1 MSTESASITPFTLA
15 IPDGDLEDLRR
26 RLAGTRWPT
35 AETVDDWSQGVPL
48 AYAREICDYWA
59 TDYDWRKVEA
69 ELNGLGQFTT
79 TIDGLDIHFIHV
91 RSPVEDAQPLI
102 MTHGWPGSVIE
113 FLDVIG
119 PLTDPV
125 AHGGDPAD
133 AFHLVCP
140 SLPGYGLS
148 AQPTTTGWDLDR
160 IALAWVE
167 LMRRLGYDRFLAQ
180 GGDSGAVISS
190 KLGRMPGPVMGIHLS
205 IALGN
210 PDDLLALGEPTA
222 EELAQLAQ
230 MKEFT
235 EKESAYAQLQS
246 TRPQTLGYAL
256 TDSPAGQCAWI
267 LEKFRAWTDCDG
279 YPENAISRDRM
290 LDNISLYWLTGT
302 ATSSARLYWESLA
315 DAMANPPSPVPAPTG
330 YSLSPKDLFSVSER
344 WLRTFHSDVRYYRAL
359 EKGGHFA
366 AMEQPETFVGEL
378 RAAFRTMR

>member
-1 MSTESASITPFTLA
+1 MITESASITPFTLA
-15 IPDGDLEDLRR
+15 IPDADIEDLRQ
-26 RLAGTRWPT
+26 RLARTRWPT
-35 AETVDDWSQGVPL
+35 EETVDDWSQGVPL

-59 TDYDWRKVEA
+59 AGYDWRKVEA
-69 ELNGLGQFTT
+69 ELNALDQFTT

-91 RSPVEDAQPLI
+91 RSPVEDAQPMI

-160 IALAWVE
+160 TAVAWVE

-180 GGDSGAVISS
+180 GGDSGAVITS
-190 KLGRMPGPVMGIHLS
+190 KLGRMPRPVMGIHLS

-210 PDDLLALGEPTA
+210 PDDLMALGEPTP

-279 YPENAISRDRM
+279 HPENAISRDRM

-315 DAMANPPSPVPAPTG
+315 DAMANPPSPVPVATG

-344 WLRTFHSDVRYYRAL
+344 WLRAFHSDVRYYRAL

-366 AMEQPETFVGEL
+366 AMEQPEMFVEEL
-378 RAAFRTMR
+378 RAAFRAMR

>member
-1 MSTESASITPFTLA
+1 MITESASITPFTLA
-15 IPDGDLEDLRR
+15 IPDADLEDLRQ
-26 RLAGTRWPT
+26 RLARTRWPT
-35 AETVDDWSQGVPL
+35 EETVDDWSQGVPL

-59 TDYDWRKVEA
+59 AGYDWHKVEA
-69 ELNGLGQFTT
+69 ELNALDQFTT

-91 RSPVEDAQPLI
+91 RSPVEDAQPMI
-102 MTHGWPGSVIE
+102 MTHGWAGSVIE

-160 IALAWVE
+160 TAVAWVE

-180 GGDSGAVISS
+180 GGDSGAVITS
-190 KLGRMPGPVMGIHLS
+190 KLGRMPRPVMGIHLS

-210 PDDLLALGEPTA
+210 PDDLMALGEPTP

-279 YPENAISRDRM
+279 HPENAISRDRM
-290 LDNISLYWLTGT
+290 LDN
-302 ATSSARLYWESLA
+302 
-315 DAMANPPSPVPAPTG
+315 SPVPCRWQRATRCPQRTSSRSPSAGCGPSTATCATTAPWRRAGT
-330 YSLSPKDLFSVSER
+330 SRRWSSRRCSWKSCARRSAQCAEREVSRER
-344 WLRTFHSDVRYYRAL
+344 DDS
-359 EKGGHFA
+359 
-366 AMEQPETFVGEL
+366 
-378 RAAFRTMR
+378 